1 MRSIEEQHKLLEELI
16 SQARQRNSAGET
28 EWMEFKTNIG
38 ESRCSI
44 TYEGVGNYI
53 SGLSNSA
60 CLKYKSHGYLV
71 LGVEDGTWN
80 VVGTNL
86 QMATAKIGNQ
96 DYELWLRRN
105 CSPIV
110 PFEVEEFE
118 YEGKHIVI
126 FEIQAAVGEPVN
138 FKGAAYVRVGSNLTK
153 LKDFPDFVRQIYN
166 SQKDWSAEIVKNA
179 TFDDLDPEAIAKARE
194 LYAKEHEKLA
204 EEMKS
209 WDDVKFLN
217 KAKITLQGQITNT
230 AILLLG
236 RTESESL
243 ISPAVAKIRWIYKDS
258 RGEERDFSI
267 ETCPFVIA
275 ADTVYK
281 KIRNWKYR
289 YMNPELLSLV
299 PDELYTYDPFI
310 IREALNN
317 AIAHQ
322 DYGRFGMI
330 NVIEEEDRLIF
341 TNLGSFIPNSI
352 KNVLIK
358 DAPEENY
365 RNRFLATAMVE
376 LGMVD
381 TIGSGIKRMFNKQR
395 DRLFPMPD
403 YDFSDDRVKVTIIGK
418 VMDIDYA
425 RLLTRDKSLTLLEIE
440 MLSRLQT
447 HRPLTDDEI
456 AYLRKRKLVEGRK
469 SSLYFA
475 KSVARAINQEVE
487 YTTLK
492 GFDDQYYRDLIV
504 KALKEH
510 HRLRRTDINRLL
522 INKLPAASND
532 KQKNNK
538 IDYLLK
544 LLRKGGDIYVDE
556 DRFWR
561 LTEKHKNSVRIP

>member
-1 MRSIEEQHKLLEELI
+1 MRTIEEQHKLLEELI
-16 SQARQRNSAGET
+16 SLARQRNSAGET

-53 SGLSNSA
+53 SGLSNSS

-126 FEIQAAVGEPVN
+126 FEIQTAVGEPVN

-447 HRPLTDDEI
+447 HRLLTDDEI

-475 KSVARAINQEVE
+475 KSIAKVIGQKAE
-487 YTTLK
+487 YTRNK
-492 GFDDQYYRDLIV
+492 GFDDDYYKDLIL
-504 KALKEH
+504 KALDQHTTMSRPEID
-510 HRLRRTDINRLL
+510 TLL
-522 INKLPAASND
+522 MTKLPEALTD
-532 KQKNNK
+532 KQKISK
-538 IDYLLK
+538 IGHLLTA
-544 LLRKGGDIYVDE
+544 LRVAGKIYFAE
-556 DRFWR
+556 KKQWR
-561 LTEKHKNSVRIP
+561 RK

>member
-1 MRSIEEQHKLLEELI
+1 MRTIEEQHKLLEELI

-126 FEIQAAVGEPVN
+126 FDIQAAVGEPVN

-217 KAKITLQGQITNT
+217 KAKITLQGKITNT

-275 ADTVYK
+275 ADTVY
-281 KIRNWKYR
+281 
-289 YMNPELLSLV
+289 
-299 PDELYTYDPFI
+299 
-310 IREALNN
+310 
-317 AIAHQ
+317 
-322 DYGRFGMI
+322 
-330 NVIEEEDRLIF
+330 
-341 TNLGSFIPNSI
+341 
-352 KNVLIK
+352 
-358 DAPEENY
+358 
-365 RNRFLATAMVE
+365 
-376 LGMVD
+376 
-381 TIGSGIKRMFNKQR
+381 
-395 DRLFPMPD
+395 
-403 YDFSDDRVKVTIIGK
+403 
-418 VMDIDYA
+418 
-425 RLLTRDKSLTLLEIE
+425 
-440 MLSRLQT
+440 
-447 HRPLTDDEI
+447 
-456 AYLRKRKLVEGRK
+456 
-469 SSLYFA
+469 
-475 KSVARAINQEVE
+475 
-487 YTTLK
+487 
-492 GFDDQYYRDLIV
+492 
-504 KALKEH
+504 
-510 HRLRRTDINRLL
+510 
-522 INKLPAASND
+522 
-532 KQKNNK
+532 
-538 IDYLLK
+538 
-544 LLRKGGDIYVDE
+544 
-556 DRFWR
+556 
-561 LTEKHKNSVRIP
+561 

>member
-1 MRSIEEQHKLLEELI
+1 
-16 SQARQRNSAGET
+16 
-28 EWMEFKTNIG
+28 
-38 ESRCSI
+38 
-44 TYEGVGNYI
+44 
-53 SGLSNSA
+53 
-60 CLKYKSHGYLV
+60 
-71 LGVEDGTWN
+71 
-80 VVGTNL
+80 
-86 QMATAKIGNQ
+86 
-96 DYELWLRRN
+96 
-105 CSPIV
+105 
-110 PFEVEEFE
+110 
-118 YEGKHIVI
+118 
-126 FEIQAAVGEPVN
+126 
-138 FKGAAYVRVGSNLTK
+138 
-153 LKDFPDFVRQIYN
+153 
-166 SQKDWSAEIVKNA
+166 
-179 TFDDLDPEAIAKARE
+179 
-194 LYAKEHEKLA
+194 
-204 EEMKS
+204 
-209 WDDVKFLN
+209 
-217 KAKITLQGQITNT
+217 
-230 AILLLG
+230 
-236 RTESESL
+236 
-243 ISPAVAKIRWIYKDS
+243 
-258 RGEERDFSI
+258 
-267 ETCPFVIA
+267 
-275 ADTVYK
+275 
-281 KIRNWKYR
+281 
-289 YMNPELLSLV
+289 MNPELLSLV

-522 INKLPAASND
+522 INKLPAALND

>member
-1 MRSIEEQHKLLEELI
+1 MRTIEEQHKLLEELI

-204 EEMKS
+204 EKMKS

-217 KAKITLQGQITNT
+217 KAKITLQGRITNT

-403 YDFSDDRVKVTIIGK
+403 YDFSDGRVKVAIIGK

-522 INKLPAASND
+522 INKLPAALND

>member
-1 MRSIEEQHKLLEELI
+1 MRTIEEQHKLLEELI
-16 SQARQRNSAGET
+16 SLARQRNSAGET

-86 QMATAKIGNQ
+86 QMAAAKIGNQ

-469 SSLYFA
+469 SSLFFA
-475 KSVARAINQEVE
+475 KSIAKVIGQKAE
-487 YTTLK
+487 YTRNK
-492 GFDDQYYRDLIV
+492 GFDDDYYKDLIL
-504 KALKEH
+504 KALDQHTTMSRPEID
-510 HRLRRTDINRLL
+510 TLL
-522 INKLPAASND
+522 MTKLPEALTD
-532 KQKNNK
+532 KQKISK
-538 IDYLLK
+538 IGHLLTA
-544 LLRKGGDIYVDE
+544 LRVAGKIYFAE
-556 DRFWR
+556 KKQWR
-561 LTEKHKNSVRIP
+561 RK